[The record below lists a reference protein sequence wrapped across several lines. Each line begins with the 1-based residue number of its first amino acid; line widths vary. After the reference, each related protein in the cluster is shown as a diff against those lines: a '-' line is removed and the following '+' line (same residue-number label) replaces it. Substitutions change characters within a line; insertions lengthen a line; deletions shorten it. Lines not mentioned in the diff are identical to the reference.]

1 MNQSAYLGLLQAGT
15 VSDQDDS
22 RMRFLVAILLGA
34 LILGLGYTYSQENA
48 APIYLTAPVERGA
61 VSTLVKAN
69 GTVEA
74 VVSVDVSSQLSG
86 RIAEVFVGFNDA
98 IKAGQPIAQLDQEIF
113 AARVSEAK
121 AALRV
126 ANAATQVEKAALE
139 RAKVAVANAQTAKKQ
154 AEAQSA
160 AIRARQDE
168 LERDFQRK
176 FELKRT
182 GSGTERDLSQA
193 HAQREAGAADLSA
206 SLEQIQM
213 KAQAIAIADAE
224 KNMAEANLE
233 NAQAVVEQRQATLD
247 QARVDLDRTVL
258 RAPIDGIIIKRDVN
272 PGQTVAVS
280 LEAKTLF
287 KIANDLRQMEVHGK
301 IDEADVG
308 QLKAGQAARFTVD
321 AYPDRTFSG
330 QVLQIRKAPEVV
342 QNVVTYTAIISAPN
356 PDLVLLPGMTAQLRI
371 VVSDTGEVLKIP
383 SQALRFRPSGS
394 DSPSDRQNA
403 KQTASSE
410 ASATV
415 WLVGEDGRP
424 NPAAVRLGPSDDNS
438 TALLEGRLSEGQQVI
453 VGVANSPKQRGYFGL
468 RLGF

>member
-1 MNQSAYLGLLQAGT
+1 
-15 VSDQDDS
+15 
-22 RMRFLVAILLGA
+22 MRFAVVAALFCP
-34 LILGLGYTYSQENA
+34 LILGLGYTYGQQSS
-48 APIYLTAPVERGA
+48 PPTYLTAPVERGNI
-61 VSTLVKAN
+61 STLVKAS

-74 VVSVDVSSQLSG
+74 VVNVDVSSQLSG
-86 RIAEVFVGFNDA
+86 RIAEVFVGFNDSVT
-98 IKAGQPIAQLDQEIF
+98 AGQPIAQLDQEIF
-113 AARVSEAK
+113 SARVSEAK

-139 RAKVAVANAQTAKKQ
+139 RAKVAIANAQTAKKQ

-193 HAQREAGAADLSA
+193 RAQRDAGAADLSA
-206 SLEQIQM
+206 SLEQIEM
-213 KAQAIAIADAE
+213 NAQAIAIADAE
-224 KNMAEANLE
+224 RNMAEANLE

-280 LEAKTLF
+280 LEARTLF
-287 KIANDLRQMEVHGK
+287 KIANDLREMEVHGK

-308 QLKAGQAARFTVD
+308 QLKAGQTARFTVD
-321 AYPDRTFSG
+321 AYPNRTFSG
-330 QVLQIRKAPEVV
+330 RVLQIRKAPEVV
-342 QNVVTYTAIISAPN
+342 QNVVTYTTIVSAPN
-356 PDLVLLPGMTAQLRI
+356 PDLLLLPGMTAQLRI
-371 VVSDTGEVLKIP
+371 MVTDSGEVLKVP
-383 SQALRFRPSGS
+383 NQALRFRPNGSGP
-394 DSPSDRQNA
+394 PSDRQNA
-403 KQTASSE
+403 NQAASSQ

-424 NPAAVRLGPSDDNS
+424 NPTAVRLGASDDNS
-438 TALLEGRLSEGQQVI
+438 TALLEGRLAEGQQLI
-453 VGVANSPKQRGYFGL
+453 VGVANSQKQSGYFGL